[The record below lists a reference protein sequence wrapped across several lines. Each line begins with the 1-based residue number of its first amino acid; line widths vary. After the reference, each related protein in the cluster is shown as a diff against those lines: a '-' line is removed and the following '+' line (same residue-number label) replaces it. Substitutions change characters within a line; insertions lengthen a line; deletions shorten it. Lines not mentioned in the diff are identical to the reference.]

1 MVVVIRAPYGAPFL
15 LHYSSRYFLLDSVR
29 SSVQP
34 RPVRQ
39 RDCLR
44 CQIAHHRVRELA
56 LALSLSR
63 LIIQAPALLWLTV
76 GPHHITLIGQMFDS
90 QFPIALDHVTSD
102 SLLQKSETFINSPIP
117 SDIRCPSLHVVQD
130 RLSLLMSRISPFRA

>member
-15 LHYSSRYFLLDSVR
+15 LHSFRYLLLDSVR

-39 RDCLR
+39 RNCLR

-76 GPHHITLIGQMFDS
+76 GPHRITLIGQMFNS
-90 QFPIALDHVTSD
+90 QFPIALNHVTSD

-117 SDIRCPSLHVVQD
+117 SDIHCPSPHVVQD
-130 RLSLLMSRISPFRA
+130 RWSLLMSRISPFRA